1 MSHWFRGIFFY
12 VWPLSVQGLLGRV
25 GGFARFS
32 CDSLFVHPSPP
43 TVLRT
48 VCGMP
53 PLLFFGKA
61 FSSYVLCGTPPR
73 FMERHYFLLF
83 APQKTG
89 YGLPQCLGVKKACGA
104 SDVSRCFRV
113 FIPSERVFSRW
124 RFFRRA
130 WQA

>member
-32 CDSLFVHPSPP
+32 CDSLFVPPSPP

-89 YGLPQCLGVKKACGA
+89 YGLPQCLGVKKACDA
-104 SDVSRCFRV
+104 SDVSRLV
-113 FIPSERVFSRW
+113 SR
-124 RFFRRA
+124 FYC
-130 WQA
+130 Q

>member
-32 CDSLFVHPSPP
+32 CDSLFVPPSPP

-48 VCGMP
+48 VAECRLYCSLGKP
-53 PLLFFGKA
+53 FLLMF
-61 FSSYVLCGTPPR
+61 LCGTPPR
-73 FMERHYFLLF
+73 VMERHYFPLF

-89 YGLPQCLGVKKACGA
+89 YGLPQCLGVKKACGS
-104 SDVSRCFRV
+104 SDVSRCFHV
-113 FIPSERVFSRW
+113 FIVSERVFSRW